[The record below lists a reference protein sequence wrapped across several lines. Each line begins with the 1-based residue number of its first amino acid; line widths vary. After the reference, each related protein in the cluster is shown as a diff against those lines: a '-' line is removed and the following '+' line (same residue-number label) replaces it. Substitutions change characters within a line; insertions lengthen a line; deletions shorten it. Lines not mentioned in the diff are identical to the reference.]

1 MSAVLSWGN
10 REEGPAAR
18 PRLEVEAKGGP
29 GEATSS
35 PWSLERRRGQPALS
49 GGLGEVSPASR
60 RRGCLGT
67 ARPFLEEV
75 VGKRAEPPRP
85 VPGTAGLR
93 HSNSRAGRHPRRQN
107 RGVKT
112 GAAARPGREGAGLLP
127 PRGGV
132 AGDRCGSASHAG
144 PVAGALPGPGGTAQR
159 QADPSPPKMSRRG
172 LRDGRRVEEPLRSG
186 KPRVSEGGKR
196 ERGRTEPVAPAG
208 PPGEAGE

>member
-1 MSAVLSWGN
+1 M
-10 REEGPAAR
+10 
-18 PRLEVEAKGGP
+18 
-29 GEATSS
+29 
-35 PWSLERRRGQPALS
+35 
-49 GGLGEVSPASR
+49 
-60 RRGCLGT
+60 
-67 ARPFLEEV
+67 
-75 VGKRAEPPRP
+75 GKRAEPPRP

-208 PPGEAGE
+208 PPGEAGEQGRMTPL